1 MTDSIDMYYTT
12 LSELKFVFTHT
23 HTHTRLGFAFMRH
36 SLARMP
42 IYKFMDYS
50 FNLAIAPWCIERE
63 LCWWAVGREWRK
75 ASLLF
80 STAVEMMAIFRMLQV
95 KHTVASFISIR
106 VLCALHVRNG
116 NMLINRTFPEYH
128 HNVFNSPIDFLN
140 FGIASCV

>member
-63 LCWWAVGREWRK
+63 LCW
-75 ASLLF
+75 
-80 STAVEMMAIFRMLQV
+80 
-95 KHTVASFISIR
+95 
-106 VLCALHVRNG
+106 
-116 NMLINRTFPEYH
+116 
-128 HNVFNSPIDFLN
+128 
-140 FGIASCV
+140 